1 MSWSNAVGRGNCR
14 PDLNNY
20 GFSTVQYVPWCFL
33 NSFPRPFP
41 GNLDCL
47 GLPIFSRFLPFA
59 WEIFSCSSPSRKIWS
74 LRILQRPLT
83 CLSSTFCFGIIPG
96 FFIHTHCLGAWLHQG
111 QHSKCENKP
120 YHQKKQG
127 LYMFCRPWHLSAL
140 IMMSIHPRITTGWPC
155 IRVYEFLSFIS
166 WPFGYCYCFVHLD
179 CIFLS
184 RVLDTPE
191 VEIRAR
197 FCFVYFLYKSIP
209 RTHILS
215 RRICLCHPGREERR
229 TTSHAIFL
237 FAACY
242 LLSSMENSD

>member
-1 MSWSNAVGRGNCR
+1 
-14 PDLNNY
+14 
-20 GFSTVQYVPWCFL
+20 
-33 NSFPRPFP
+33 
-41 GNLDCL
+41 
-47 GLPIFSRFLPFA
+47 
-59 WEIFSCSSPSRKIWS
+59 
-74 LRILQRPLT
+74 
-83 CLSSTFCFGIIPG
+83 
-96 FFIHTHCLGAWLHQG
+96 
-111 QHSKCENKP
+111 
-120 YHQKKQG
+120 
-127 LYMFCRPWHLSAL
+127 MFCRPWHLSAL

-242 LLSSMENSD
+242 LLSSMENSDWYTYNRSQIGIKVQRCLSWKLPIWLSNNKLGQALPHFTIHSTYFTLWMGLTVCDPLLLSNKLY